1 MTAADVAAVGVL
13 GTAHL
18 VAYYAPRKAIA
29 GALKALPILLLAW
42 TVSGAGDVVAPG
54 YGRLVA
60 FGLVASAVGDVCLV
74 SARGFVPG
82 LSSFLVAHVLY
93 LLAFLPAG
101 EGAAWPALVGLGLFV
116 PVFFSRL
123 LPHVPASLRAPVVVY
138 VGVIAAMAWAAAR
151 RAGTPE
157 TPAPSDVLALAGAL
171 SFMTS
176 DAILAWDR
184 FARRLPFGHGWVMI
198 TYYGAQVLIAAS
210 ATVPPR

>member
-1 MTAADVAAVGVL
+1 MTAAVVAAVGVI

-18 VAYYAPRKAIA
+18 VAYYAPRKALA
-29 GALKALPILLLAW
+29 GTLKALPILLLAW
-42 TVSGAGDVVAPG
+42 TVAASPDVVTPG

-60 FGLVASAVGDVCLV
+60 FGLIASAIGDLCLV
-74 SARGFVPG
+74 SPRGFVPG

-101 EGAAWPALVGLGLFV
+101 EGIAWPALLGLGLFV
-116 PVFFSRL
+116 PFYLRRL
-123 LPHVPASLRAPVVVY
+123 VPLVPVRLRAPVVVY
-138 VGVIAAMAWAAAR
+138 VAVIAAMAWAAAR
-151 RAGTPE
+151 RAGTPT
-157 TPAPSDVLALAGAL
+157 TPAPSDVLALFGAL

-210 ATVPPR
+210 ATVSSR

>member
-1 MTAADVAAVGVL
+1 MTAAVVAAVGVI

-42 TVSGAGDVVAPG
+42 TVWGAGDVVAPG
-54 YGRLVA
+54 YARLVA
-60 FGLVASAVGDVCLV
+60 VGLVASAVGDLCLV
-74 SARGFVPG
+74 SSRGFVPG
-82 LSSFLVAHVLY
+82 LTSFLVAHVLY
-93 LLAFLPAG
+93 LLAFLPGGA
-101 EGAAWPALVGLGLFV
+101 GAAWPALVGLGLFV
-116 PVFFSRL
+116 PTFLARL
-123 LPHVPASLRAPVVVY
+123 LPHVPAGLRVPVVVY

-151 RAGTPE
+151 RAGAAG
-157 TPAPSDVLALAGAL
+157 TPAPSDMLALAGAL